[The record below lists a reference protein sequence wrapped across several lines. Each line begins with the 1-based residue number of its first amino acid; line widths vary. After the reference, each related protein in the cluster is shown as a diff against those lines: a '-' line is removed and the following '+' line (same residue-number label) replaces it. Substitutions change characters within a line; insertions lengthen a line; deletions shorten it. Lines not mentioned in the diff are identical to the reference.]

1 MRNWQQRVLTHSRQ
15 QVARRAQLVHL
26 AYAASPKLTVALAAA
41 VLLSGSLST
50 AFILVTANLI
60 GAVPGGG
67 QQLTNALIVASA
79 TFLASQLIETVRG
92 LIGPTVMRRLDASTQ
107 AMVMEAVLR
116 PPGIAHL
123 EDPEILD
130 LMRQAQNVG
139 SEFYTPGR
147 AILGLAEIAVRWLRI
162 AGQAIAIGALFSW
175 PLATLLTA
183 AAWFG
188 RAVQVR
194 QFLRMVKLSA
204 GRTAD
209 LRRALYHRDL
219 VLAPAAA
226 KEVRLFGLTTWIA
239 DRFRSAMNAGLEQI
253 RRERS
258 RGQLTAQPSMLPS
271 IAISLA
277 TLYLVASAAAQG
289 RIGLGALAVLIQAA
303 AGLAASGVSHHDH
316 WLAFGSEAQPAM
328 DGLMQNTQTDPPT
341 SSKGRRA
348 FETQRDDGPSP
359 PSNAIK
365 FEHVAFA
372 YPRAGRNIYTD
383 LNLTIPANRSLAI
396 VGRNGAGK
404 TTLIKLLTGLHQP
417 TRGRISVDGAD
428 LSQIDPDAWRRQ
440 VAAIF
445 QDFVRFELPVAD
457 NIGFGALEHAQ
468 DMTALRD
475 AARQAGALELIEQLQ
490 RGWSTPLSN
499 RFAGGTDLSGGQWQ
513 RVALA
518 RALFGVRA
526 GARVLILDE
535 PTASLDVR
543 AEAEIF
549 DRFLEITRGLTTI
562 LITHRLAS
570 VRHADRIC
578 LLEEGEIKEGGT
590 HDQLMAEDGHYAHMF
605 RLQAARF
612 GDEHDL
618 DPERGD
624 DS

>member
-1 MRNWQQRVLTHSRQ
+1 MQNWQRRILTHGRQ
-15 QVARRAQLVHL
+15 QVARRAQLAHL
-26 AYAASPKLTVALAAA
+26 AYVASPKLTLALAAA

-50 AFILVTANLI
+50 AFILATANLI
-60 GAVPGGG
+60 GAVARGG
-67 QQLTNALIVASA
+67 QQLTNALIIASA
-79 TFLASQLIETVRG
+79 TFLATQLIETARG
-92 LIGPTVMRRLDASTQ
+92 LIGPTVMRRLDVSTQ

-130 LMRQAQNVG
+130 LIRRAQSVG

-162 AGQAIAIGALFSW
+162 AGQAITIGALFSW
-175 PLATLLTA
+175 PLASLLIA
-183 AAWFG
+183 AAWVG
-188 RAVQVR
+188 RAVQIR
-194 QFLRMVKLSA
+194 QFLRMVGLSA

-219 VLAPAAA
+219 VLGPAAA

-239 DRFRSAMNAGLEQI
+239 DRFRSAMNASLEQI
-253 RRERS
+253 RRQRS

-271 IAISLA
+271 AAISLA

-303 AGLAASGVSHHDH
+303 AGLSASGVSHHDH

-328 DGLMQNTQTDPPT
+328 DSLIQNTQTEPPT
-341 SSKGRRA
+341 PGRGRRA
-348 FETQRDDGPSP
+348 LETRNEDGLSSP
-359 PSNAIK
+359 RSAIR

-404 TTLIKLLTGLHQP
+404 TTLIKLLTGLQQP
-417 TRGRISVDGAD
+417 TGGRISIDGAD
-428 LSQIDPDAWRRQ
+428 LSQMDPDAWRRR

-445 QDFVRFELPVAD
+445 QDFVRFELPVAE
-457 NIGFGALEHAQ
+457 NIGFGAIERAQ
-468 DMTALRD
+468 DMTVLRD
-475 AARQAGALELIEQLQ
+475 AARQAGALDLIEQLP
-490 RGWSTPLSN
+490 RGWATPLSN

-513 RVALA
+513 RIALA

-526 GARVLILDE
+526 GAGVLILDE

-549 DRFLEITRGLTTI
+549 DHFLEITTGLTTI
-562 LITHRLAS
+562 LITHRLGS

-578 LLEEGEIKEGGT
+578 LLEDGEIKEDGT
-590 HDQLMAEDGHYAHMF
+590 HDQLMAEDGRYAHMF

-612 GDEHDL
+612 EGEHEL

-624 DS
+624 YS